1 MVLHGFAKQLIKN
14 DDATLGVNAG
24 EPKTV
29 FIRHPH
35 EITRRGMAES
45 QLEAAALGNNVYKID
60 IKDENGVVVGEKRV
74 VIKTEPLKQKPG
86 ISQVRDGEDVD
97 TWGRKNLARNND
109 KNPRRMENAR
119 DAELPNMDELEP
131 RAGRKYGYISKALR
145 DDAHHIVGISPS
157 ARYKRTLNPESR
169 AKVEAMAEALGLY
182 GGDHPRNISA
192 VPGTR
197 AIRRPNLHLSVI
209 HAAKDPRSISAL
221 LNYYGLPDSTHKN
234 SDLVSDIQKSRQFN
248 SQREAAAIA
257 DMAIQRLSLQL
268 AMLDPKRVGSSKTI
282 NQSKELIERALAN
295 TREMG
300 PIDVRPSVKKLV
312 DELREL
318 PTSRIVEDERKLT
331 SEESIMKSPE
341 RMAGTR
347 PEMVDIA
354 SGTRSDSPG
363 DSKERALYINSGGG
377 NVSIGHDVLR
387 SNGNGKHKN
396 GNGH

>member
-1 MVLHGFAKQLIKN
+1 
-14 DDATLGVNAG
+14 
-24 EPKTV
+24 
-29 FIRHPH
+29 
-35 EITRRGMAES
+35 
-45 QLEAAALGNNVYKID
+45 
-60 IKDENGVVVGEKRV
+60 
-74 VIKTEPLKQKPG
+74 
-86 ISQVRDGEDVD
+86 
-97 TWGRKNLARNND
+97 
-109 KNPRRMENAR
+109 
-119 DAELPNMDELEP
+119 
-131 RAGRKYGYISKALR
+131 
-145 DDAHHIVGISPS
+145 
-157 ARYKRTLNPESR
+157 
-169 AKVEAMAEALGLY
+169 MAEALGLY

-295 TREMG
+295 TRERG
-300 PIDVRPSVKKLV
+300 PIDVRPSVKKLA
-312 DELREL
+312 DELRQL

-354 SGTRSDSPG
+354 SGKRNDSPG

-396 GNGH
+396 GH